1 MSLLLFSRLTH
12 SLVLQVRGP
21 IQTDQKLQALTS
33 APDMLHAMHCLAGGT
48 GLAPMLQMAEHLV
61 RRCTMHP
68 NNTAPL
74 RTIRIWSFH
83 RRTSDVLLAGR
94 LVALRQSAAAA
105 QIDVS
110 CTYVLTREE
119 QLPSEQLVDSIRRA
133 QFRQHWEASSG
144 VSERSSA
151 VLLICGPTGFNKAMR
166 DAAAQAKYCPDQV
179 FVRHTP
185 HTTS

>member
-1 MSLLLFSRLTH
+1 MLATH
-12 SLVLQVRGP
+12 
-21 IQTDQKLQALTS
+21 AL
-33 APDMLHAMHCLAGGT
+33 HCLAGGT

-68 NNTAPL
+68 DNNPSAPPV

-83 RRTSDVLLAGR
+83 RKASDVLLAGR
-94 LVALRQSAAAA
+94 LVALQQCAAAA
-105 QIDVS
+105 QISVS
-110 CTYVLTREE
+110 CTHVLTREQ
-119 QLPSEQLVDSIRRA
+119 QLSSDQLVDSIRRA
-133 QFRQHWEASSG
+133 EFSQHWEASSDA
-144 VSERSSA
+144 SERSSA

-166 DAAAQAKYCPDQV
+166 DAAAQAFYCPDRI